1 MVLNLWLK
9 YLLVLP
15 KISDFVDYKFVL
27 IQQVLP
33 VVVAILSYILCV
45 LKMFVYILRVMWIV
59 LLNFVVVDYFLF
71 VQNLFVQ
78 SVHLHLLD
86 FLNLFVYHL

>member
-9 YLLVLP
+9 CLLVLP
-15 KISDFVDYKFVL
+15 KTSDFVEYKFAL

-45 LKMFVYILRVMWIV
+45 LKMFVYILQ
-59 LLNFVVVDYFLF
+59 VV
-71 VQNLFVQ
+71 
-78 SVHLHLLD
+78 
-86 FLNLFVYHL
+86 

>member
-9 YLLVLP
+9 CLLVLL
-15 KISDFVDYKFVL
+15 KTSDFVDYKFVL

-33 VVVAILSYILCV
+33 ARVAILSYILCV
-45 LKMFVYILRVMWIV
+45 LKMFVYILQVVWRV

-78 SVHLHLLD
+78 SVHLYLLE